1 MSQDRRPAEVA
12 VVAASML
19 KLWVLYWLG
28 LRPKRPNKV
37 GYVGSRPGFG
47 V

>member
-1 MSQDRRPAEVA
+1 MGQDRRPAEAA

-19 KLWVLYWLG
+19 KLWVLG
-28 LRPKRPNKV
+28 LRPQRPDKI